1 MNQNNGNVS
10 FKLRH
15 TLTKIKAVKAEE
27 KEENGSKELG
37 RTLSGRL

>member
-15 TLTKIKAVKAEE
+15 TLTKVNIYVKVMIIRME
-27 KEENGSKELG
+27 SL
-37 RTLSGRL
+37 